1 MAKKSKK
8 STASSSLDVRSPQ
21 QIPMFENLLKR
32 GPMAIVLVYADWCGH
47 CQTFKNTVWNSKTL
61 NRAKNLN
68 TAAVHYDMLDQTSL
82 KNTPLKGYP
91 SLFLVGKDSKAKEI
105 PTPQNPE
112 ELVSLDAESGTVM
125 NNNNNTNNNNLN
137 NNNGNT
143 TNNNNNNNKKYYN
156 GSPSNNTPAN
166 NAVSP
171 IESLNRNSYTP
182 SPPNALDDV
191 MNTPESNETKQSGG
205 SLFDILSNF
214 SNGSVNVPEQKGGRR
229 KTRKQRRR
237 RSQTRR
243 RV

>member
-1 MAKKSKK
+1 
-8 STASSSLDVRSPQ
+8 
-21 QIPMFENLLKR
+21 
-32 GPMAIVLVYADWCGH
+32 
-47 CQTFKNTVWNSKTL
+47 
-61 NRAKNLN
+61 
-68 TAAVHYDMLDQTSL
+68 
-82 KNTPLKGYP
+82 
-91 SLFLVGKDSKAKEI
+91 
-105 PTPQNPE
+105 
-112 ELVSLDAESGTVM
+112 
-125 NNNNNTNNNNLN
+125 
-137 NNNGNT
+137 
-143 TNNNNNNNKKYYN
+143 
-156 GSPSNNTPAN
+156 
-166 NAVSP
+166 VSP

>member
-125 NNNNNTNNNNLN
+125 NNNNKNNNNTNNNNLN

-191 MNTPESNETKQSGG
+191 MNTPESN
-205 SLFDILSNF
+205 
-214 SNGSVNVPEQKGGRR
+214 GSVNVPEQKGGRR